1 MDQVLSSQAC
11 CHWAYNGEKYGKFQI
26 SFCTLTN
33 TVPNKAPRSQLQGT
47 YSKVAAWLHACS
59 LPFKNKTLEQML
71 PSDRNAVRKCRQLVL
86 FLCTIFKKQCFFKF
100 SNTQRIPYT
109 RVVCSVFTKI
119 CLGII
124 RKVDNAIWWNFCIIR
139 FFKGADWCPPSRAT
153 QISFIH
159 FLCLNHVAAIY
170 FCVCKQYDYRFRP
183 GEHTNNNGYLLVVTN
198 MGQIPVF
205 SFCLQT
211 WTSSFVI
218 FINHNWYSYV
228 ENSSFS
234 SRNVQSFYNL
244 CVLARP
250 RPRPS

>member
-1 MDQVLSSQAC
+1 MGKVSLISATVLLWVVRWRDNLKSKLLEDCIFRKLSTTDEMDQVLSSEAC
-11 CHWAYNGEKYGKFQI
+11 CHWAYNGEKYGKSQI

-124 RKVDNAIWWNFCIIR
+124 RKGDNTF
-139 FFKGADWCPPSRAT
+139 WC
-153 QISFIH
+153 
-159 FLCLNHVAAIY
+159 
-170 FCVCKQYDYRFRP
+170 
-183 GEHTNNNGYLLVVTN
+183 
-198 MGQIPVF
+198 
-205 SFCLQT
+205 
-211 WTSSFVI
+211 
-218 FINHNWYSYV
+218 
-228 ENSSFS
+228 
-234 SRNVQSFYNL
+234 NVLS
-244 CVLARP
+244 
-250 RPRPS
+250 